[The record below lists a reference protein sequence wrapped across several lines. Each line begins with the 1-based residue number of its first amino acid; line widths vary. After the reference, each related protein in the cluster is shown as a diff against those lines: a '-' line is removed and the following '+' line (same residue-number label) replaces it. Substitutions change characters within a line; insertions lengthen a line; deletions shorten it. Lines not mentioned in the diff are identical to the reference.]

1 MGFLA
6 GGCVVLHIV
15 SFFYWG
21 YKSSSVETSEPQ
33 DSTTSADRDAARDST
48 IEAASILELM
58 GEDSVYR
65 FFLTKSWWGW
75 GITLVTVA
83 AQFLMCYIFVVGSEY
98 NFKDSISDLKYPWPC
113 PPDLDVC
120 RDTIGRTPLGWLAFW
135 FLMVAHLLKDVI
147 KGLKL
152 IMLSGKTPQFWGK
165 KSLSAFF
172 GGMVMIILSLFVLY
186 ASTIYNNAIAT
197 TNTDL
202 IANAVIILF
211 VSDLDEMMFS
221 ILVVMNPKWLPKD
234 GFQEVMKEK
243 VETLESDMQEV
254 KTDNLEMKEKVNT
267 LESKMQQDKLEHLAM
282 KERVTHVEAE
292 HWETKEKVKPLES
305 EMQQVNFESKE
316 EAKTLESELQQVK
329 AEHLEMKEHFERVEN
344 QMSKLCG
351 KL

>member
-1 MGFLA
+1 MG
-6 GGCVVLHIV
+6 
-15 SFFYWG
+15 
-21 YKSSSVETSEPQ
+21 
-33 DSTTSADRDAARDST
+33 
-48 IEAASILELM
+48 
-58 GEDSVYR
+58 
-65 FFLTKSWWGW
+65 
-75 GITLVTVA
+75 
-83 AQFLMCYIFVVGSEY
+83 
-98 NFKDSISDLKYPWPC
+98 
-113 PPDLDVC
+113 
-120 RDTIGRTPLGWLAFW
+120 GWLAFW

-152 IMLSGKTPQFWGK
+152 VMMPRKKGQFWAK

-243 VETLESDMQEV
+243 V
-254 KTDNLEMKEKVNT
+254 NT
-267 LESKMQQDKLEHLAM
+267 LESKIQQDKLEHLAM

-292 HWETKEKVKPLES
+292 HWETKEKVKTLES

-316 EAKTLESELQQVK
+316 KAKTLESELQQVK
-329 AEHLEMKEHFERVEN
+329 AEHLEMKERVERVEN
-344 QMSKLCG
+344 QMSKLCE